1 MQVISFSAYQDP
13 NYLTHNHQRL
23 PMQYY
28 AFTLV
33 ILLPLLSF
41 PVIAQTT
48 GKVIQPYG
56 SYTFTADDNILRIR
70 DRMDPVPILG
80 TNNLFDMSQRFTG
93 GLILE
98 KEIGRQRF
106 SANGNWTHTRF
117 EKFDQMNN
125 NLKSVNGNWNW
136 TLGNRLEGNM
146 GASYVQSL
154 APFLF
159 QPGIKNIRTEQS
171 AFINGTWHFH
181 PSWSVNGGYTRYDL
195 NTDSPLDRMRFL
207 NRTEDR
213 FEGGIDFH
221 TARRNTLGVVF
232 RNTIGNFP
240 VLVAAPD
247 GSFTDNSYD
256 QKEVLAKIIWIPSGK
271 SRFEWRGGWV
281 ERTNASFTQRNF
293 SGFNARMIYT
303 WQPTSR
309 IGFTVSGWR
318 ETGAMQMLT
327 ASYSLNTG
335 VNVTPTWHITEKISL
350 EGNFSYETRNFN
362 NFTAL
367 TDSILPL
374 GIHNTIR
381 NASVKLA
388 YIPYRGLQLS
398 ASAFHNDLKSDNRFG
413 GFNANGAIVNV
424 QYTYGK
430 Q

>member
-1 MQVISFSAYQDP
+1 MQVISFSAYQDS
-13 NYLTHNHQRL
+13 NYLTHKHQCL

-33 ILLPLLSF
+33 ILLSLLSS
-41 PVIAQTT
+41 PVLAQTT
-48 GKVIQPYG
+48 GKVLQPYG

-70 DRMDPVPILG
+70 DRMDPVPLLG
-80 TNNLFDMSQRFTG
+80 TTNLFDMSQRFTG

-136 TLGNRLEGNM
+136 ALGNRLEGNM

-159 QPGIKNIRTEQS
+159 QPGIKNIRTEQT
-171 AFINGTWHFH
+171 AFIDGTWHFH
-181 PSWSVNGGYTRYDL
+181 PSWSMNGGYTRYDL
-195 NTDSPLDRMRFL
+195 NTDSPLDRMKFL
-207 NRTEDR
+207 NRIEDR

-221 TARRNTLGVVF
+221 TARRNTIGVVF

-256 QKEVLAKIIWIPSGK
+256 QKEALAKIIWIPSGK

-281 ERTNASFTQRNF
+281 ERNNASFTQRNF

-303 WQPTSR
+303 WQPTSK

-335 VNVTPTWHITEKISL
+335 VNVTPTWNITEKISL
-350 EGNFSYETRNFN
+350 EGNFSYETRDFN
-362 NFTAL
+362 RFITL
-367 TDSILPL
+367 TDSILPI
-374 GIHNTIR
+374 GRHNTIQ
-381 NASVKLA
+381 NASVKLT
-388 YIPYRGLQLS
+388 YIPYRGLQLN
-398 ASAFHNDLKSDNRFG
+398 ASVFRNELKSENSLG